1 MMGAANPYLTQ
12 KTLEK
17 KRFAPLIVA
26 VCMIFA
32 LGAGASIFDLLKE
45 EKRLSAVMGVLLMA
59 ALLIPVVRIF
69 AHEWRRLRARRIAE
83 ALLPITE
90 ESLTFDQLKAALS
103 SDKALESVR
112 SLIGKGYLQNLQID
126 LQQRTVAL
134 YTPEASFV
142 EWLCPGCGA
151 KNRARRGGA
160 LRCQYCSQPF
170 SK

>member
-1 MMGAANPYLTQ
+1 MTWDSIQQVLRIVLNAA
-12 KTLEK
+12 
-17 KRFAPLIVA
+17 
-26 VCMIFA
+26 
-32 LGAGASIFDLLKE
+32 G
-45 EKRLSAVMGVLLMA
+45 GV
-59 ALLIPVVRIF
+59 
-69 AHEWRRLRARRIAE
+69 
-83 ALLPITE
+83 
-90 ESLTFDQLKAALS
+90 
-103 SDKALESVR
+103 
-112 SLIGKGYLQNLQID
+112 LIGKGYLQNLQID